1 MNQLLFWV
9 EAQGLNKLLYNIFF
23 VGGSVVLV
31 VFCLLNARNYR
42 IPLKKA
48 IPFVLVVYGV
58 SLAWMF
64 FLYWAESGFKNFGG
78 NNIVRIFVWVPV
90 FAYPMCRWL
99 KIDFKTACD
108 YLAPVVCVQHGVSH
122 FGCMFGG
129 CCYGYPWSNGIYNH
143 VLSYKTFPI
152 QPIEAIVAVAIVLF
166 TWLREK
172 RSGFAVTGEHYPLML
187 ILFGYSRF
195 LLEFARD
202 NEKVFLGI
210 SDLAIHALIMGIV
223 GTAWYVTQREANKK
237 RAAKK
242 RR

>member
-1 MNQLLFWV
+1 M
-9 EAQGLNKLLYNIFF
+9 GPGI
-23 VGGSVVLV
+23 
-31 VFCLLNARNYR
+31 R
-42 IPLKKA
+42 
-48 IPFVLVVYGV
+48 
-58 SLAWMF
+58 
-64 FLYWAESGFKNFGG
+64 
-78 NNIVRIFVWVPV
+78 
-90 FAYPMCRWL
+90 
-99 KIDFKTACD
+99 
-108 YLAPVVCVQHGVSH
+108 VSH
-122 FGCMFGG
+122 VQVAEDRFQDCLRLSGPGG
-129 CCYGYPWSNGIYNH
+129 VRAARREPLRVH
-143 VLSYKTFPI
+143 VRRLLLRSYKTFPI

-210 SDLAIHALIMGIV
+210 SNLAIHALIMGIV